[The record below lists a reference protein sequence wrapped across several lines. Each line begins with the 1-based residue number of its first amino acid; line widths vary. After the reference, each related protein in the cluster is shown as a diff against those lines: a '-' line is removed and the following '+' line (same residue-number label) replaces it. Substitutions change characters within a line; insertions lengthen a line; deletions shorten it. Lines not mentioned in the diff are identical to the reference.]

1 MSAGTGMQRGP
12 IMRSIATAL
21 ALCGALALTAC
32 PSTATLRRSQL
43 SMLAEQLPGN
53 YGNPQQALIIMRVAA
68 PLVGDQVFYV
78 RETAADDA
86 RRVVS
91 ERVWSLQIAA
101 DGGIVGGV
109 YALQEPERWRSG
121 LESPELFRSLLLRDL
136 RPLPG
141 CELLWTS
148 GAQGFSASSASSS
161 CPQRWRLEGDTIAFS
176 EQPAAAPTPDPYFH
190 LVRKP

>member
-1 MSAGTGMQRGP
+1 MQRGP
-12 IMRSIATAL
+12 MKRAIATAL
-21 ALCGALALTAC
+21 ALGGALALAAC
-32 PSTATLRRSQL
+32 TSTATLRKSQL
-43 SMLAEQLPGN
+43 SVLADQLPGN

-91 ERVWSLQIAA
+91 ERVWSLQVAA

-121 LESPELFRSLLLRDL
+121 LEGPELFRSLLMRDL

-148 GAQGFSASSASSS
+148 GAQGFSASSASAG
-161 CPQRWRLEGDTIAFS
+161 CPQRWRLEGDAIAFS
-176 EQPAAAPTPDPYFH
+176 DQPAAAASPDPYFH